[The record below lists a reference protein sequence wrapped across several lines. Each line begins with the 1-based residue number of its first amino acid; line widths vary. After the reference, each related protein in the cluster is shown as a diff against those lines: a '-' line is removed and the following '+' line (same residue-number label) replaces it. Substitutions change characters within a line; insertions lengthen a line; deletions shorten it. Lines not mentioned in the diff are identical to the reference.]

1 MSQDKTHELG
11 NPESFKERKGMSF
24 AVKVY
29 HDISEVGQVETDLEK
44 IKSLSKALSDLVE
57 NADIPILDQ
66 IRLLQNT
73 TLRVIYKNTLD
84 VLDMRE
90 AEEKVKMCED
100 LK

>member
-1 MSQDKTHELG
+1 MSQDKTHERD
-11 NPESFKERKGMSF
+11 PQSFKELKGMDF

-29 HDISEVGQVETDLEK
+29 HDISQVGQVETELEK
-44 IKSLSKALSDLVE
+44 IKSLSKALTDLVE
-57 NADIPILDQ
+57 NADIPIIDQ

>member
-1 MSQDKTHELG
+1 MSQEKTHERD
-11 NPESFKERKGMSF
+11 PQSFKELKGMDF

-29 HDISEVGQVETDLEK
+29 HDISQVGQVATDIEK
-44 IKSLSKALSDLVE
+44 IKSLSKALTDLVE

-66 IRLLQNT
+66 IRVLQNT

-90 AEEKVKMCED
+90 SEEKAKMCED

>member
-1 MSQDKTHELG
+1 MSQDKTHERD
-11 NPESFKERKGMSF
+11 PQSFKELKGMDF

-29 HDISEVGQVETDLEK
+29 HDISQVGQVATDLEK
-44 IKSLSKALSDLVE
+44 IKSLSQALSDLVE

-90 AEEKVKMCED
+90 AEEKAKMCED

>member
-1 MSQDKTHELG
+1 MSQDKTHERD
-11 NPESFKERKGMSF
+11 PQSFKELKGMDF

-29 HDISEVGQVETDLEK
+29 HDISQVGQVETELGK
-44 IKSLSKALSDLVE
+44 IKSLSQALSDLVE

-84 VLDMRE
+84 VLDTRE
-90 AEEKVKMCED
+90 KEEKAKMCED